1 MRRGETDADMRLV
14 AKFIAAATL
23 LQQDP
28 SKMANEITKSRS
40 LEHFVVQVMNQR
52 CCAVA
57 QLVCG
62 SNQGSRLIKRCFQ
75 QMYPIE

>member
-14 AKFIAAATL
+14 ANFIAAATL

-40 LEHFVVQVMNQR
+40 LEHLVVQVMSQR
-52 CCAVA
+52 CCVVA
-57 QLVCG
+57 WLVCG
-62 SNQGSRLIKRCFQ
+62 SNPSIQVNQALLSANVSN
-75 QMYPIE
+75 